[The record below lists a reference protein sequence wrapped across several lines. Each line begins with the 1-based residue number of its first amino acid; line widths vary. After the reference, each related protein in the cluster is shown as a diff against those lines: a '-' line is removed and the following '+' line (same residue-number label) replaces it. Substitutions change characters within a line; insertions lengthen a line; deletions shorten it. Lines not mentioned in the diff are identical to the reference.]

1 MAQLLRY
8 GESNFWFVSSCNGLR
23 VFAAVWPYSPGSQS
37 RCRTVRFEFIRPVA
51 RLRHL
56 IGQLKF
62 TLSQAR
68 NRQTVT
74 CAASL
79 VVCAAHS
86 LIGRTRCPWQACS
99 GGPRS
104 VSADAVGFVQSP
116 AGLPRNSH
124 RCARISSRRG
134 SKSTSIPTARMP
146 SFTGR
151 NASAAMTRKERSGM
165 RKTPLKSARRPA
177 RGNVDNGL
185 RCPQS
190 HRNKSRSSGHLM
202 RYQNCSAARF

>member
-1 MAQLLRY
+1 MKRDLFEAGLNEAAAGQGCVHLVGRKGAAPRRIMAQLLRY

-23 VFAAVWPYSPGSQS
+23 AFAAVWPYSPGSQS
-37 RCRTVRFEFIRPVA
+37 RCRTVRFTVRFEFIRPGA

-79 VVCAAHS
+79 VLCVAHT

-104 VSADAVGFVQSP
+104 LSAGAVGFVQS
-116 AGLPRNSH
+116 A
-124 RCARISSRRG
+124 ISELRSATWQRRVP
-134 SKSTSIPTARMP
+134 K
-146 SFTGR
+146 
-151 NASAAMTRKERSGM
+151 
-165 RKTPLKSARRPA
+165 
-177 RGNVDNGL
+177 
-185 RCPQS
+185 
-190 HRNKSRSSGHLM
+190 
-202 RYQNCSAARF
+202 

>member
-8 GESNFWFVSSCNGLR
+8 GESNFGFVSSCNGLR

-37 RCRTVRFEFIRPVA
+37 RCRTVRFTVRFEFIRPVA

-56 IGQLKF
+56 IGQLKL

-79 VVCAAHS
+79 VLCVAHT

-104 VSADAVGFVQSP
+104 LSADAVGFVQS
-116 AGLPRNSH
+116 AG
-124 RCARISSRRG
+124 
-134 SKSTSIPTARMP
+134 
-146 SFTGR
+146 
-151 NASAAMTRKERSGM
+151 
-165 RKTPLKSARRPA
+165 
-177 RGNVDNGL
+177 
-185 RCPQS
+185 QS
-190 HRNKSRSSGHLM
+190 HSTGIAAILPLVLCRARLPVANLDSGGH
-202 RYQNCSAARF
+202 